1 MDVSSFTRCRILDG
15 NMSSLT
21 LRGGRVDAPTFHL
34 DRRNAHAVCFGT
46 ECWNTFCLHS
56 AAQKTMN
63 LFFTNIYFSGLQ
75 RRTPN
80 SADTGA
86 LRSADAQYAVFCPD
100 RFREHSVA

>member
-63 LFFTNIYFSGLQ
+63 LFFRKYFYIFFGVAAAYTQQ
-75 RRTPN
+75 RRHRRPTERRRPIRCI
-80 SADTGA
+80 
-86 LRSADAQYAVFCPD
+86 LP
-100 RFREHSVA
+100 